1 MKKEE
6 MCLIE
11 LNEEIAPKTFRMIL
25 KTDTSWLE
33 RPGQFV
39 NIQLPDKYLR
49 RPISICDWDDHSIT
63 LIYKTVGAGTKE
75 MSVMHAGEML
85 NVLTGLGNGYDT
97 NIKEEHLLV
106 IGGGVGI
113 PPLYGL
119 TKELL
124 SKGKQLDV
132 ILGFNTK
139 EEIFL
144 LEEFRALNVNVHL
157 CTADGSAGTK
167 GFVTDVMKEMNL
179 TDIPYMTCGPL
190 LMLKAVYHTSNAH
203 GWLSLEERMG
213 CGFGACMGCSFKTV
227 SGYKRI
233 CTDGPILQSEELPW
247 MND

>member
-11 LNEEIAPKTFRMIL
+11 LNEPIALNTFRMVL

-33 RPGQFV
+33 HPGQFV
-39 NIQLPDKYLR
+39 NIQLPGRYLR
-49 RPISICDWDDHSIT
+49 RPISICDWTDHSIT
-63 LIYKTVGAGTKE
+63 LIYKTVGVGTRE

-97 NIKEEHLLV
+97 EIADDHLLV
-106 IGGGVGI
+106 IGGGAGI

-119 TKELL
+119 TRELL
-124 SKGKQLDV
+124 AKKKQVDA

-139 EEIFL
+139 AELFL
-144 LEEFRALNVNVHL
+144 LEEFRKLGAKVHL
-157 CTADGSAGTK
+157 CTADGSAGAR
-167 GFVTDVMKEMNL
+167 GFATDIMKQEDL
-179 TDIPYMTCGPL
+179 TGIPYMACGPL
-190 LMLKAVYHTSNAH
+190 PMLKAVYRTSESH
-203 GWLSLEERMG
+203 GWISLEERMG

-227 SGYKRI
+227 TGYKRI